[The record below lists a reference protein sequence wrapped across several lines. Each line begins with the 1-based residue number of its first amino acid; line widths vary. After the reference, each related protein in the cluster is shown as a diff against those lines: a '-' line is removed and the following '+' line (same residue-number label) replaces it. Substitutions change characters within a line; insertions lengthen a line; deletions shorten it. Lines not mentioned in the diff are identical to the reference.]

1 MLIIKAAVSS
11 KATLPPK
18 ICPGSRQ
25 SANGMTEV
33 DVLFLNGAIGVIRQV
48 LNTPCRQG
56 YSFVLFSPTY
66 PPSPREKTGR
76 RDAFR
81 FAYSN
86 DRKIP

>member
-56 YSFVLFSPTY
+56 
-66 PPSPREKTGR
+66 
-76 RDAFR
+76 
-81 FAYSN
+81 
-86 DRKIP
+86 